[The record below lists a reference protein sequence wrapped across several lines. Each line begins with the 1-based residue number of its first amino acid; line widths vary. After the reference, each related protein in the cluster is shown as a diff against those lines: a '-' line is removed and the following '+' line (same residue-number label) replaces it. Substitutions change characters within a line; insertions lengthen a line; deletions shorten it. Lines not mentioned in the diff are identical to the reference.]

1 MSDFKEP
8 TPDMPPC
15 CIVIGMAGSGKTTLM
30 KRLSTYVNFNNKN
43 AYVVNLDPAVSN
55 LPYVANID
63 IRDTVDYKGVMKDFN
78 LGPNGSIM
86 TSLNLFSTRFD
97 QVLDF
102 LQKRST
108 DNDIILVDTPG
119 QIEVFTWSASGTI
132 ITEALS
138 STLPTVLLYVIDTP
152 RSSQPVTF
160 MSNMLYACSIMYRMR
175 LPMVVVFNKADV
187 QDYGLLETWMRDY
200 QSFQDA
206 ISDVNSDSFMLPLTR
221 SMGLVLEEFYNTMRT
236 VGVSAATG
244 EGIGDLLEAI
254 GEAKQE
260 YFDVFLESIRAAKAT
275 KATEEAKKQTKVME
289 SVKGD
294 LEPED
299 VIREGVAGE
308 AEEVSEANEETLVGE
323 ETKEER
329 AERQD

>member
-1 MSDFKEP
+1 
-8 TPDMPPC
+8 
-15 CIVIGMAGSGKTTLM
+15 
-30 KRLSTYVNFNNKN
+30 
-43 AYVVNLDPAVSN
+43 
-55 LPYVANID
+55 
-63 IRDTVDYKGVMKDFN
+63 
-78 LGPNGSIM
+78 
-86 TSLNLFSTRFD
+86 
-97 QVLDF
+97 
-102 LQKRST
+102 
-108 DNDIILVDTPG
+108 
-119 QIEVFTWSASGTI
+119 
-132 ITEALS
+132 
-138 STLPTVLLYVIDTP
+138 
-152 RSSQPVTF
+152 
-160 MSNMLYACSIMYRMR
+160 
-175 LPMVVVFNKADV
+175 
-187 QDYGLLETWMRDY
+187 
-200 QSFQDA
+200 
-206 ISDVNSDSFMLPLTR
+206 MLPLTR

-299 VIREGVAGE
+299 VIREGVTGE

-329 AERQD
+329 AERQEFEKLVEWADELKKEHADQSL

>member
-1 MSDFKEP
+1 
-8 TPDMPPC
+8 
-15 CIVIGMAGSGKTTLM
+15 
-30 KRLSTYVNFNNKN
+30 
-43 AYVVNLDPAVSN
+43 
-55 LPYVANID
+55 
-63 IRDTVDYKGVMKDFN
+63 
-78 LGPNGSIM
+78 
-86 TSLNLFSTRFD
+86 
-97 QVLDF
+97 
-102 LQKRST
+102 
-108 DNDIILVDTPG
+108 
-119 QIEVFTWSASGTI
+119 
-132 ITEALS
+132 
-138 STLPTVLLYVIDTP
+138 
-152 RSSQPVTF
+152 
-160 MSNMLYACSIMYRMR
+160 
-175 LPMVVVFNKADV
+175 
-187 QDYGLLETWMRDY
+187 
-200 QSFQDA
+200 
-206 ISDVNSDSFMLPLTR
+206 MLPLTR

-329 AERQD
+329 AERQEFEKLVEWADELKKEHADQSL

>member
-1 MSDFKEP
+1 
-8 TPDMPPC
+8 
-15 CIVIGMAGSGKTTLM
+15 
-30 KRLSTYVNFNNKN
+30 
-43 AYVVNLDPAVSN
+43 
-55 LPYVANID
+55 
-63 IRDTVDYKGVMKDFN
+63 
-78 LGPNGSIM
+78 
-86 TSLNLFSTRFD
+86 
-97 QVLDF
+97 
-102 LQKRST
+102 
-108 DNDIILVDTPG
+108 
-119 QIEVFTWSASGTI
+119 
-132 ITEALS
+132 
-138 STLPTVLLYVIDTP
+138 
-152 RSSQPVTF
+152 
-160 MSNMLYACSIMYRMR
+160 
-175 LPMVVVFNKADV
+175 
-187 QDYGLLETWMRDY
+187 
-200 QSFQDA
+200 
-206 ISDVNSDSFMLPLTR
+206 
-221 SMGLVLEEFYNTMRT
+221 MGLVLEEFYNTMRT

-329 AERQD
+329 AERQEFEKLVEWADELKKEHADQSL

>member
-1 MSDFKEP
+1 
-8 TPDMPPC
+8 
-15 CIVIGMAGSGKTTLM
+15 
-30 KRLSTYVNFNNKN
+30 
-43 AYVVNLDPAVSN
+43 
-55 LPYVANID
+55 
-63 IRDTVDYKGVMKDFN
+63 
-78 LGPNGSIM
+78 
-86 TSLNLFSTRFD
+86 
-97 QVLDF
+97 
-102 LQKRST
+102 
-108 DNDIILVDTPG
+108 
-119 QIEVFTWSASGTI
+119 
-132 ITEALS
+132 
-138 STLPTVLLYVIDTP
+138 
-152 RSSQPVTF
+152 
-160 MSNMLYACSIMYRMR
+160 
-175 LPMVVVFNKADV
+175 
-187 QDYGLLETWMRDY
+187 
-200 QSFQDA
+200 
-206 ISDVNSDSFMLPLTR
+206 MLPLTR

-260 YFDVFLESIRAAKAT
+260 YFDVFLESIRAAKAA

-329 AERQD
+329 AERQEFEKLVEWADELKKEHADQSL

>member
-1 MSDFKEP
+1 
-8 TPDMPPC
+8 
-15 CIVIGMAGSGKTTLM
+15 
-30 KRLSTYVNFNNKN
+30 
-43 AYVVNLDPAVSN
+43 
-55 LPYVANID
+55 
-63 IRDTVDYKGVMKDFN
+63 
-78 LGPNGSIM
+78 
-86 TSLNLFSTRFD
+86 
-97 QVLDF
+97 
-102 LQKRST
+102 
-108 DNDIILVDTPG
+108 
-119 QIEVFTWSASGTI
+119 
-132 ITEALS
+132 
-138 STLPTVLLYVIDTP
+138 
-152 RSSQPVTF
+152 
-160 MSNMLYACSIMYRMR
+160 
-175 LPMVVVFNKADV
+175 
-187 QDYGLLETWMRDY
+187 
-200 QSFQDA
+200 
-206 ISDVNSDSFMLPLTR
+206 MLPLTR

-275 KATEEAKKQTKVME
+275 EATEEAKKQTKVME

-329 AERQD
+329 AERQEFEKLVEWADELKKEHADQSL

>member
-1 MSDFKEP
+1 
-8 TPDMPPC
+8 
-15 CIVIGMAGSGKTTLM
+15 
-30 KRLSTYVNFNNKN
+30 
-43 AYVVNLDPAVSN
+43 
-55 LPYVANID
+55 
-63 IRDTVDYKGVMKDFN
+63 
-78 LGPNGSIM
+78 
-86 TSLNLFSTRFD
+86 
-97 QVLDF
+97 
-102 LQKRST
+102 
-108 DNDIILVDTPG
+108 
-119 QIEVFTWSASGTI
+119 
-132 ITEALS
+132 
-138 STLPTVLLYVIDTP
+138 
-152 RSSQPVTF
+152 
-160 MSNMLYACSIMYRMR
+160 
-175 LPMVVVFNKADV
+175 
-187 QDYGLLETWMRDY
+187 
-200 QSFQDA
+200 
-206 ISDVNSDSFMLPLTR
+206 
-221 SMGLVLEEFYNTMRT
+221 MRT

-329 AERQD
+329 AERQEFEKLVEWADELKKEHADQSL

>member
-1 MSDFKEP
+1 
-8 TPDMPPC
+8 
-15 CIVIGMAGSGKTTLM
+15 
-30 KRLSTYVNFNNKN
+30 
-43 AYVVNLDPAVSN
+43 
-55 LPYVANID
+55 
-63 IRDTVDYKGVMKDFN
+63 
-78 LGPNGSIM
+78 
-86 TSLNLFSTRFD
+86 
-97 QVLDF
+97 
-102 LQKRST
+102 
-108 DNDIILVDTPG
+108 
-119 QIEVFTWSASGTI
+119 
-132 ITEALS
+132 
-138 STLPTVLLYVIDTP
+138 
-152 RSSQPVTF
+152 
-160 MSNMLYACSIMYRMR
+160 
-175 LPMVVVFNKADV
+175 
-187 QDYGLLETWMRDY
+187 
-200 QSFQDA
+200 
-206 ISDVNSDSFMLPLTR
+206 MLPLTR

-308 AEEVSEANEETLVGE
+308 AEEVSEANVETLVGE

-329 AERQD
+329 AERQEFEKLVEWADELKKEHADQSL

>member
-1 MSDFKEP
+1 
-8 TPDMPPC
+8 
-15 CIVIGMAGSGKTTLM
+15 
-30 KRLSTYVNFNNKN
+30 
-43 AYVVNLDPAVSN
+43 
-55 LPYVANID
+55 
-63 IRDTVDYKGVMKDFN
+63 
-78 LGPNGSIM
+78 
-86 TSLNLFSTRFD
+86 
-97 QVLDF
+97 
-102 LQKRST
+102 
-108 DNDIILVDTPG
+108 
-119 QIEVFTWSASGTI
+119 
-132 ITEALS
+132 
-138 STLPTVLLYVIDTP
+138 
-152 RSSQPVTF
+152 
-160 MSNMLYACSIMYRMR
+160 
-175 LPMVVVFNKADV
+175 
-187 QDYGLLETWMRDY
+187 
-200 QSFQDA
+200 
-206 ISDVNSDSFMLPLTR
+206 MLPLTR

-260 YFDVFLESIRAAKAT
+260 FFDVFLESIRAAKAT

-329 AERQD
+329 AERQEFEKLVEWADELKKEHADQSL